1 VEEFL
6 AGLIGAL
13 LGVVVEALLEVLFG
27 LAVEALSATIKRLK
41 DAGPV
46 ALTLGLVFAGAG
58 AGFVS
63 SWLVPHRVIAIG
75 AAVPGLSLVLAP
87 LLTGCVMALLGK
99 QMGRSGQS
107 PSPVATFRGGVVFA
121 FSMALVRWLL
131 VGVR

>member
-1 VEEFL
+1 MEEFL

-13 LGVVVEALLEVLFG
+13 LEVVVEALLEVLFG

-41 DAGPV
+41 EADPLAG
-46 ALTLGLVFAGAG
+46 TLGLVFAGAG

-63 SWLVPHRVIAIG
+63 AWLVPHRLIAIR
-75 AAVPGLSLVLAP
+75 AAIPGLSLVLAP
-87 LLTGCVMALLGK
+87 LLTGCVIALLGK
-99 QMGRSGQS
+99 QMGRSGKS

-131 VGVR
+131 VSVR